1 MLKRL
6 VENISTN
13 NLKSTHS
20 LTSNPMLENDKY
32 LRQLSKHA
40 LKLFERKKDIEK
52 FTKLAISEPNDEYD
66 EQQLEKLLKQGL
78 IPASLIVED
87 VEDVEDLAE
96 NEEFWDDIDFDDDIE
111 IIE

>member
-20 LTSNPMLENDKY
+20 LTSNPYLENEKL

-40 LKLFERKKDIEK
+40 LKLFERQKDIEK
-52 FTKLAISEPNDEYD
+52 FTRLASEPNTEYD
-66 EQQLEKLLKQGL
+66 EQKLEMLLKEGL
-78 IPASLIVED
+78 IPASLIVDDED
-87 VEDVEDLAE
+87 EEELVN
-96 NEEFWDDIDFDDDIE
+96 NEKFWDDIDFDDNIE
-111 IIE
+111 IVE